1 MDGSRAEVLGK
12 IRLALA
18 KPRPEHH
25 HGHRLQIT
33 DLRKL
38 FTSVGSREGL
48 LEKFGAEFERVSG
61 EFTTCPSREAMVEVI
76 KNVIVS
82 TEFKSVAISRHEICD
97 GLLEKLKAELPEV
110 HFLREDIDS
119 ENPFARKRLREALSE
134 VQLSIT
140 GAEYLLAD
148 SGTILVCA
156 GSQASRQIS
165 LLPTAH
171 LVLAH
176 ARQIYPN
183 IAEAFLAIQQKHGTT
198 LPGSALTLITGPSR
212 TADIEKVLIKGVHG
226 PTRILAIILT

>member
-1 MDGSRAEVLGK
+1 MAGSRAEVLGK

-18 KPRPEHH
+18 KPRAEHH
-25 HGHRLQIT
+25 HGHRPQIT
-33 DLRKL
+33 DLKRL
-38 FTSVGSREGL
+38 FASVGSTESL
-48 LEKFGAEFERVSG
+48 VEKFGEEFERVSG
-61 EFTTCPSREAMVEVI
+61 ELTSCSSREAMVEAI

-82 TEFKSVAISRHEICD
+82 AQFKSVAISRHEICD
-97 GLLEKLKAELPEV
+97 GLLEKLKAELPEA
-110 HFLREDIDS
+110 HFFREDIDS
-119 ENPFARKRLREALSE
+119 ENPFARKRLREALSQ
-134 VQLSIT
+134 VQLSVT

-148 SGTILVCA
+148 SGTILVSA

-171 LVLAH
+171 LVLAD
-176 ARQIYPN
+176 ANQIYPN
-183 IAEAFLAIQQKHGTT
+183 MAEVFLAIQQKHGTT